1 MTEWALYLI
10 RTNNGN
16 LYTGI
21 TTDVARRFAEQQANG
36 KKTARYLRGR
46 GPLDLVFSQE
56 VGDRSAALKA
66 EAAVKKLSKPA
77 KEKLLKGDI
86 NLEELID

>member
-1 MTEWALYLI
+1 MTEWTLYLI
-10 RTNNGN
+10 RTSYGN

-21 TTDVARRFAEQQANG
+21 TTDIARRFAEQQANS

-46 GPLDLVFSQE
+46 GPLELVFSQE

-77 KEKLLKGDI
+77 KEKLLTGDI
-86 NLEELID
+86 NLEELIN

>member
-1 MTEWALYLI
+1 MTEWTLYLI
-10 RTNNGN
+10 RTSNGN